1 MGKQK
6 KSLSVLTTFGA
17 LLLLSSCVNDDYDL
31 NGEIDMTVQ
40 VGGDL
45 SVPVSDTDEMTL
57 DDILDLDSESIV
69 KVNPETHVYEL
80 RKEADSPSTFE
91 FDLPEISVNNPKL
104 NVFSMSFTIPAEE
117 VLMEKFGVTPE
128 ILAMLKTD
136 PTYPSNIPGID
147 EVRESIPVE
156 LHREF
161 DVLNY
166 EFDMPEEVVA
176 LKHIAFKNP
185 LKPDFDMST
194 DMPLGELGLH
204 DVYAEF
210 PSELDHDDITMGGIW
225 GETVDGHHEYNLPKD
240 VWLTQGEHERLN
252 LEFVG
257 LTMDWNRATDGAT
270 LTLERPVAMHGWV
283 TIRATGREFLQ
294 LAGKTYKMNT
304 DISLTKLEFSE
315 ATVMVDPKIDEE
327 ATTVELNDLPDFLTE
342 EGVVIL
348 LQQPAIRLLTESNI
362 PVDVNCWG
370 KIETDKGIEVAISEP
385 NSNGIS
391 LGGDALDNWCLYG
404 GTQPQWGSNYA
415 YYEVEGLTDILRK
428 VPNTID
434 LSFNA
439 RVNQKFYTLALGK
452 TYSATIDYSMECPL
466 AFGQGSQVVYADTI
480 KDWHAD
486 LEDFEVNKLK
496 LAATVHNGTSLDE
509 LDLKI
514 QPIGIDG
521 KVLTGVQVS
530 EVTGIHDGSEIEF
543 TVEAVEQ
550 GALKFLDGVILNVKA
565 KVTKSDAAPL
575 KSTDA
580 IRLDNIRLAI
590 LDGVVIDL
598 N

>member
-6 KSLSVLTTFGA
+6 KGMSVLMTFSA
-17 LLLLSSCVNDDYDL
+17 LLLMSSCVNDDYDL

-45 SVPVSDTDEMTL
+45 EVPVSDTDEITL
-57 DDILDLDSESIV
+57 DDIFELDAESIV
-69 KVNPETHVYEL
+69 KSNPETHVYEL
-80 RKEADSPSTFE
+80 RKEADSPSSFE
-91 FDLPEISVNNPKL
+91 FDLPEITVNNPQLKT
-104 NVFSMSFTIPAEE
+104 FSMSFTIPTEE

-128 ILAMLKTD
+128 MLAFLKMD
-136 PTYPSNIPGID
+136 PTYPGNIPGID
-147 EVRESIPVE
+147 EEQESIPVE

-176 LKHIAFKNP
+176 LSHIGFKQP
-185 LKPDFDMST
+185 LRPDFDMTT

-210 PSELDHDDITMGGIW
+210 PSELDHDDITMGGTW
-225 GETVDGHHEYNLPKD
+225 GETEDGHHEYNLPKD
-240 VWLTQGEHERLN
+240 VWLKQGEHKRLN

-257 LTMDWNRATDGAT
+257 ITMDWNRAEDGDA
-270 LTLERPVAMHGWV
+270 LELERPVAMHGWV
-283 TIRATGREFLQ
+283 TIRATGREFLK
-294 LAGKTYKMNT
+294 LAGNTYKMNT

-327 ATTVELNDLPDFLTE
+327 ATTVELDDLPDFLTE
-342 EGVVIL
+342 EDVVVL
-348 LQQPAIRLLTESNI
+348 LQQPAIRLLVESNI

-370 KIETDKGIEVAISEP
+370 KIETDKGLKVNISEP

-391 LGGDALDNWCLYG
+391 LGGSALENWCIYG
-404 GTQPQWGSNYA
+404 GTQPQWGSGYA
-415 YYEVEGLTDILRK
+415 YYKVEGLTDILRK
-428 VPNTID
+428 VPRTID
-434 LSFNA
+434 LSFKA
-439 RVNQKFYTLALGK
+439 RVSQQFYTLSLGK
-452 TYSATIDYSMECPL
+452 TYSATIDYAMECPL

-486 LEDFEVNKLK
+486 LEDFDMNKLK

-509 LDLKI
+509 LDLTI
-514 QPIGIDG
+514 QPIGTDG
-521 KVLTGVQVS
+521 KVLEGVAVS
-530 EVTGIHDGSEIEF
+530 DVAGVHDGDAIDFS
-543 TVEAVEQ
+543 VEAVEP
-550 GALKFLDGVILNVKA
+550 GALKLLDGVILKVKA
-565 KVTKSDAAPL
+565 KVTKADSAPL

-590 LDGVVIDL
+590 IDGVIIDL

>member
-1 MGKQK
+1 MEKIKNGM
-6 KSLSVLTTFGA
+6 SVLMTFSA
-17 LLLLSSCVNDDYDL
+17 LLLMSSCVNDDYDL

-45 SVPVSDTDEMTL
+45 EVPVSDTDEMTL
-57 DDILDLDSESIV
+57 DDILELDAESIV
-69 KVNPETHVYEL
+69 KSNPETHVYEL

-91 FDLPEISVNNPKL
+91 FDLPEITVNNPQLKT
-104 NVFSMSFTIPAEE
+104 FSMSFTMPTEE

-128 ILAMLKTD
+128 GLALLKMD
-136 PTYPSNIPGID
+136 PTYPDNIPGID
-147 EVRESIPVE
+147 EIRESIPVE

-176 LKHIAFKNP
+176 LSHIGFKQP
-185 LKPDFDMST
+185 LRPDFDMTT

-210 PSELDHDDITMGGIW
+210 PSELDHDDITMGGTW

-240 VWLTQGEHERLN
+240 VWLKQGEHKRLN

-257 LTMDWNRATDGAT
+257 ITMDWNRAEDGDA
-270 LTLERPVAMHGWV
+270 LELERPVAMHGWV
-283 TIRATGREFLQ
+283 TIRATGREFLK

-304 DISLTKLEFSE
+304 DITLTKLEFSE

-327 ATTVELNDLPDFLTE
+327 ATTVELDDLPDFLTE
-342 EGVVIL
+342 EDVVVL
-348 LQQPAIRLLTESNI
+348 LQQPAIRLLVESNI

-370 KIETDKGIEVAISEP
+370 KIETDKGLKVNISEP

-391 LGGDALDNWCLYG
+391 LGGAALDKWCIYG
-404 GTQPQWGSNYA
+404 GTQPQWGSGYA
-415 YYEVEGLTDILRK
+415 YYKVEGLTDILRK
-428 VPNTID
+428 VPRTID
-434 LSFNA
+434 LSFKA
-439 RVNQKFYTLALGK
+439 RVSQQFYTLSLGK
-452 TYSATIDYSMECPL
+452 TYSATIDYAMECPL

-509 LDLKI
+509 LDLTI
-514 QPIGIDG
+514 QPIGTDG
-521 KVLTGVQVS
+521 KVLEGVAVS
-530 EVTGIHDGSEIEF
+530 DVAGVHDGDAIDFS
-543 TVEAVEQ
+543 VEAVEP
-550 GALKFLDGVILNVKA
+550 GALKLLDGVILKVKA
-565 KVTKSDAAPL
+565 KVTKADSAPL

-590 LDGVVIDL
+590 IDGVIIDL

>member
-1 MGKQK
+1 MEKIK
-6 KSLSVLTTFGA
+6 KGMSVLMTFGA
-17 LLLLSSCVNDDYDL
+17 LLLMSSCVNDDYDL

-57 DDILDLDSESIV
+57 DDILELDAESIV
-69 KVNPETHVYEL
+69 KSNPETHVYEL

-91 FDLPEISVNNPKL
+91 FDLPEITVNNPQLKT
-104 NVFSMSFTIPAEE
+104 FSMSFTMPTEE

-128 ILAMLKTD
+128 ILSTFKMD
-136 PTYPSNIPGID
+136 PKYPNNIPGID
-147 EVRESIPVE
+147 EIRESIPVV
-156 LHREF
+156 LNREF

-176 LKHIAFKNP
+176 LKHIAFKTP

-194 DMPLGELGLH
+194 DMPMGELGLH

-240 VWLTQGEHERLN
+240 VWLKQGEHKRLN

-257 LTMDWNRATDGAT
+257 LTMDWNRAEDGDA
-270 LTLERPVAMHGWV
+270 LKLEKPVAMHGWV

-294 LAGKTYKMNT
+294 LAGKTFKMNT
-304 DISLTKLEFSE
+304 DITLTKLEFSE

-327 ATTVELNDLPDFLTE
+327 ATTVDLDDLPDFLTE
-342 EGVVIL
+342 EDVIVV
-348 LQQPAIRLLTESNI
+348 LQQPAIRFLVESNI

-370 KIETDKGIEVAISEP
+370 KIETDKGLEVNISEP

-391 LGGDALDNWCLYG
+391 LGGAALDNWCIYG
-404 GTQPQWGSNYA
+404 GTQPQWGSGYA
-415 YYEVEGLTDILRK
+415 YYKVEGLTDIFRK
-428 VPNTID
+428 VPRTID
-434 LSFNA
+434 LSFKA
-439 RVNQKFYTLALGK
+439 RVNQEFYTLILGK

-466 AFGQGSQVVYADTI
+466 ALGQGSQIVYADTI

-521 KVLTGVQVS
+521 KVLTGVLVS

-550 GALKFLDGVILNVKA
+550 GALKLLDGVILNVKA
-565 KVTKSDAAPL
+565 KVTKPDAAPL

-590 LDGVVIDL
+590 IDGVIIDL

>member
-1 MGKQK
+1 MEKIKNGMF
-6 KSLSVLTTFGA
+6 VLMTFSA
-17 LLLLSSCVNDDYDL
+17 LLLMSSCVNDDYDL

-45 SVPVSDTDEMTL
+45 EVPVSDTDEMTL
-57 DDILDLDSESIV
+57 DDILELDAESIV
-69 KVNPETHVYEL
+69 KSNPETHVYEL

-91 FDLPEISVNNPKL
+91 FDLPEITVNNPQLKT
-104 NVFSMSFTIPAEE
+104 FSMSFTMPTEE

-128 ILAMLKTD
+128 ALALLKMD
-136 PTYPSNIPGID
+136 PTYPGNIPGID
-147 EVRESIPVE
+147 EIRESIPVE

-176 LKHIAFKNP
+176 LSHISFKQP
-185 LKPDFDMST
+185 LRPDFDMST

-210 PSELDHDDITMGGIW
+210 PSELDHDDITMGGTW

-240 VWLTQGEHERLN
+240 VWLKQGEHKRLN

-257 LTMDWNRATDGAT
+257 ITMDWNRAEDGDA
-270 LTLERPVAMHGWV
+270 LELERPVAMHGWV

-294 LAGKTYKMNT
+294 LAGKTFKMNT
-304 DISLTKLEFSE
+304 DITLTKLDFSE

-327 ATTVELNDLPDFLTE
+327 ATTVELDDLPDFLTE
-342 EGVVIL
+342 EDVIVV
-348 LQQPAIRLLTESNI
+348 LQQPAIRFLVESNI

-370 KIETDKGIEVAISEP
+370 KIETDKGLKVNISEP

-391 LGGDALDNWCLYG
+391 LGGAALENWCIYG
-404 GTQPQWGSNYA
+404 GTQPQWGSGYA
-415 YYEVEGLTDILRK
+415 YYKVEGLTDILRK
-428 VPNTID
+428 VPRTID
-434 LSFNA
+434 LSFKA
-439 RVNQKFYTLALGK
+439 RVSQQFYTLSLGK
-452 TYSATIDYSMECPL
+452 TYSATIDYAMECPL

-486 LEDFEVNKLK
+486 LEDFDLNKLK

-509 LDLKI
+509 LDLTI
-514 QPIGIDG
+514 QPIGTDG
-521 KVLTGVQVS
+521 KVLEGVAVS
-530 EVTGIHDGSEIEF
+530 DVAGVHDGDAIDF
-543 TVEAVEQ
+543 TVEAVEP
-550 GALKFLDGVILNVKA
+550 GALKLLDGVILKVKA
-565 KVTKSDAAPL
+565 KVTKADSAPL

-590 LDGVVIDL
+590 IDGVIIDL